1 MTQPRSSLI
10 DLNATP
16 YYHCIARC
24 VRRAFLCGE
33 DRLTGQ
39 NFNHRK
45 QWVIDRIKLLGEVFA
60 IDIAAY
66 AIMSNHYHL
75 VLHVNAAQAQHW
87 SEEEIIERWLTLY
100 KGPMLIHRY
109 RQKKDQLTEGEM
121 LHIYQL
127 IATWRERLCSISWF
141 MGLLNEQ
148 IAREANKEDQCT
160 GRFWEG
166 RFKSQ
171 ALLDE
176 AAVLSCMTY
185 VDLNPVRAG
194 TASDLQDSDFT
205 SIQARIHEIQAEQQ
219 KTKSY
224 RQPQNPA
231 EPTPELMRFIESE
244 HRQQH
249 FAAIP
254 FNLKDYLDLVDWTG
268 RCIRED
274 KCGAIDANVPG
285 ILQTLGIDEQ
295 EWLLLSLDFQ
305 KRSISM
311 LSGLEQIKRRQ
322 QPLSKAA

>member
-1 MTQPRSSLI
+1 MTRPRSTLI

-24 VRRAFLCGE
+24 VRRAFLCGD
-33 DRLTGQ
+33 DRVTGQ
-39 NFNHRK
+39 NFDHRK
-45 QWVIDRIKLLGEVFA
+45 QWVIDRIKLLGGVFA

-75 VLHVNAAQAQHW
+75 VLHVNAGQARDW
-87 SEEEIIERWLTLY
+87 SDEEVVERWLQLY

-109 RQKKDQLTEGEM
+109 RQKKDKLTEGEM
-121 LHIYQL
+121 LQINKL
-127 IATWRERLCSISWF
+127 IDTWRERLCSISWF

-148 IAREANKEDQCT
+148 IAREANKEDECT

-176 AAVLSCMTY
+176 AAVLSCMAY

-194 TASDLQDSDFT
+194 IADDLQNSDFT
-205 SIQARIHEIQAEQQ
+205 SIQARIREIQAEKQ
-219 KTKSY
+219 KTEK
-224 RQPQNPA
+224 PA
-231 EPTPELMRFIESE
+231 VAGAELPPDLLPFVEKE
-244 HRQQH
+244 HRERK

-254 FNLKDYLDLVDWTG
+254 YNLKDYLELVDWTG

-274 KCGAIDANVPG
+274 KRGSIDAATPT
-285 ILQTLGIDEQ
+285 ILQKLGIDEQ
-295 EWLLLSLDFQ
+295 EWLMLSLDIQ
-305 KRSISM
+305 KRSITM
-311 LSGLEQIKRRQ
+311 MAGLEQIRRRKQ
-322 QPLSKAA
+322 SLLKAA

>member
-1 MTQPRSSLI
+1 MTRPRSTLI

-33 DRLTGQ
+33 DRHTGQ
-39 NFNHRK
+39 NFDHRK
-45 QWVIDRIKLLGEVFA
+45 QWIIDRIKLLGEVFA

-75 VLHVNAAQAQHW
+75 VLHVNAVQAQHW

-100 KGPMLIHRY
+100 KGPMLIHCY
-109 RQKKDQLTEGEM
+109 RQQKDQLTDGEIQQI
-121 LHIYQL
+121 HQL
-127 IATWRERLCSISWF
+127 IETWRVRLSSISWF

-176 AAVLSCMTY
+176 AAVLSCMAY

-194 TASDLQDSDFT
+194 IANTLEESDFT
-205 SIQARIHEIQAEQQ
+205 SIQARIHDIQVARQ
-219 KTKSY
+219 KAQSNGQTH
-224 RQPQNPA
+224 NPKN
-231 EPTPELMRFIESE
+231 PTPTLMPFIESE
-244 HRQQH
+244 HQQQH

-254 FNLKDYLDLVDWTG
+254 FNLKDYLELVDWTG

-274 KCGAIDANVPG
+274 KRGSIDSTTAT
-285 ILQTLGIDEQ
+285 ILQKLGIDHQ
-295 EWLLLSLDFQ
+295 EWLLLSLEIQ
-305 KRSISM
+305 KRSVTM
-311 LSGLEQIKRRQ
+311 LSGLEQIKRRR
-322 QPLSKAA
+322 PIAKAA